1 MPSIRLPD
9 GTLKSFDKPVIVA
22 EVAAS
27 IGAGLA
33 RAALAGRVDG
43 KLVDMSF
50 AIDHDADLQVI
61 TDKDA
66 DGLNILRHSA
76 AHLLAHAVKELY
88 PDAQVTIGPV
98 IEDGFYYDFSYKR
111 PFTPDDLVAIE
122 KRMAEISKR
131 DIKVERQ
138 VWDRD
143 KAIEFFRKQGEEY
156 KAQIIGAIP
165 ATRPFRFIPK
175 AISSTCVEVHMY
187 LLRAS

>member
-33 RAALAGRVDG
+33 RAALAGRGDG

-50 AIDHDADLQVI
+50 AIDHDADLQVV

-98 IEDGFYYDFSYKR
+98 IENGFFYDFAYKR
-111 PFTPDDLVAIE
+111 PFTPEDLAAIE
-122 KRMAEISKR
+122 KRMTEIAKKDLPVARKVMPR
-131 DIKVERQ
+131 DEAV
-138 VWDRD
+138 
-143 KAIEFFRKQGEEY
+143 
-156 KAQIIGAIP
+156 
-165 ATRPFRFIPK
+165 
-175 AISSTCVEVHMY
+175 
-187 LLRAS
+187 